1 MLKHSLRYSEAVSI
15 KSSIELYYTAILAVL
30 KKNAQ
35 DCLWQSLARNAHL
48 FLPSQLAGCI
58 SLQMAFFKQHNEMLK
73 RRSVAINSPNR

>member
-58 SLQMAFFKQHNEMLK
+58 FHQTLGNTALQSCYAIDSL
-73 RRSVAINSPNR
+73 

>member
-58 SLQMAFFKQHNEMLK
+58 SLQMAFFKH
-73 RRSVAINSPNR
+73 SAANSSCYSAKDNSAT

>member
-48 FLPSQLAGCI
+48 FLPSQLAGCRFEPKSYQYSI
-58 SLQMAFFKQHNEMLK
+58 
-73 RRSVAINSPNR
+73 VAQIELL